1 LENPFQPVMIASKR
15 ISYYQL
21 INISNANMRAF
32 GIEIENTINMTYH
45 NNIVVVNENHADHT

>member
-1 LENPFQPVMIASKR
+1 MIASKR